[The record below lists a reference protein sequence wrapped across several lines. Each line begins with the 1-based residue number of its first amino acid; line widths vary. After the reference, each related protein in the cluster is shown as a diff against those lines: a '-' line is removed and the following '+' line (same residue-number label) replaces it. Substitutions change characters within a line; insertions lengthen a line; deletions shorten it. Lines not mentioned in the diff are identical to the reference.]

1 MSLENSLRVTGTNST
16 PEVSY
21 SVSGQMCSLIGVST
35 PVDSMDF
42 YRPIIQWVVD
52 HQNEIVE
59 GTKFEF
65 QLNYFNS
72 SSMKAL
78 LWLIQQISELIQSG
92 KKWQMVWVVL
102 EEDEFMQEGGE
113 AIQSLIDAELLIE
126 MR

>member
-1 MSLENSLRVTGTNST
+1 MSLENSLRVTGTSST

-52 HQNEIVE
+52 HQNEIEE

>member
-1 MSLENSLRVTGTNST
+1 MSLENSLRVTGTSST

-21 SVSGQMCSLIGVST
+21 SVSDQMCSLIGVST
-35 PVDSMDF
+35 PVDSMVF